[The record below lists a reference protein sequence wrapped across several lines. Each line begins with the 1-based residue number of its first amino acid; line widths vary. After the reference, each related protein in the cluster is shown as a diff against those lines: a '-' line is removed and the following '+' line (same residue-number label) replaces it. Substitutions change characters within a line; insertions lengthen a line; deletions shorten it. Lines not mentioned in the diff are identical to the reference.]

1 MDIAEVLRLADQLV
15 FAKTGEHL
23 DYLQEAILRGAIQDR
38 KYSQIAEDSHLSEGH
53 IRDVASDLWKILSDV
68 LEENV
73 SKANVRY
80 ILERAKFYNYSSRNV
95 NRYRFGKF
103 W

>member
-1 MDIAEVLRLADQLV
+1 MSEMSDTIREKMAYLRAMNIREILEFADELV

-23 DYLQEAILRGAIQDR
+23 DYLQEAILRGAIQER

-73 SKANVRY
+73 SKAM
-80 ILERAKFYNYSSRNV
+80 I
-95 NRYRFGKF
+95 
-103 W
+103 